1 MTIATLAFEAPV
13 APADRFARVPA
24 PFGDLW
30 LTGNGE
36 QLLTL
41 GFSAPDLTGLD
52 EGPMVPETEQLT
64 EYLAGERRSFEL
76 RLAPLGHGFPR
87 RVWAQLLT
95 IDYGR
100 TASYGDI
107 AHALGQP
114 GAARA
119 VGAAN
124 HVNPIALVVPC
135 HRVIGA
141 DGSLTGFGGGLM
153 AKRFLLDLEA
163 DTLF

>member
-1 MTIATLAFEAPV
+1 MATLAFETPV

-41 GFSAPDLTGLD
+41 GFSAPDLDGLY
-52 EGPMVPETEQLT
+52 ERPMSSATEQLT
-64 EYLAGERRSFEL
+64 EYLAGERRSFDL
-76 RLAPLGHGFPR
+76 RLAPLGEGFPR

-95 IDYGR
+95 IEYGR
-100 TASYGDI
+100 TASYGDV
-107 AHALGQP
+107 AHSLGQP

-124 HVNPIALVVPC
+124 HVNPIAVVVPC

-141 DGSLTGFGGGLM
+141 DGSLTGFGGGLA